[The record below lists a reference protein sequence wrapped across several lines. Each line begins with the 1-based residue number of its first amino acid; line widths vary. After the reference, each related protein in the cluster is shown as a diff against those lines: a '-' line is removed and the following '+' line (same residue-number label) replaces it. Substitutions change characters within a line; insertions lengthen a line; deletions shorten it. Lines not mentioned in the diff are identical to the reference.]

1 MVTVVRRDKP
11 ENPNRQS
18 RTFTSPQDRNI
29 QPAEGPGRFQRGVDM
44 IQNVF
49 KDTGSNIADY
59 MKASSDARDGRFFSA
74 PSAYD
79 ADMAKFPINQGAG
92 ALEFF
97 GDLFQ
102 LPFESGAQLL
112 GYDQFGSG
120 YGAGDTGYFLKDTF
134 NIGDTRDL
142 QDMYINKVLQDSPL
156 SLDYAG
162 LVQDETFQ
170 NFLRGQ
176 GIDVTDDFD
185 IYRDIVKSDDQ
196 ATMDKFYSMS
206 QDPESSYYTNINKFK
221 AADGMEPYNR
231 ALEDQYNQYLAD
243 EANKFMESMY
253 PSFAEAQTPFMV
265 DQLAKN
271 LNVTP
276 ESAESILM
284 GGGATNFGLLNDLM
298 NYYEG
303 PLEYGTP
310 EGQALFGDD
319 PVMSFAGGITALG
332 KTGRVLKK
340 AKNKLGTGRTAAMLE
355 QLYPGTFG
363 GRLEFPYRFGKDS
376 ARLNI
381 GLLPNYPKTSGL
393 IRTPA
398 QLGLT
403 MVAPDLKDDVVDF
416 FSGE

>member
-18 RTFTSPQDRNI
+18 RTFTNPQDMNI

-102 LPFESGAQLL
+102 LPFESGAQML

-120 YGAGDTGYFLKDTF
+120 QGSGDMGYMINQFLDSDAADREK
-134 NIGDTRDL
+134 
-142 QDMYINKVLQDSPL
+142 MAINSVLEGSPL

-162 LVQDETFQ
+162 LVQDESFQ

-176 GIDVTDDFD
+176 GIDVTDNFD

-253 PSFAEAQTPFMV
+253 PSFAETQTPFMV
-265 DQLAKN
+265 NQLAEN
-271 LNVTP
+271 LNVSP

-284 GGGATNFGLLNDLM
+284 GGGATDFGLLNDLM

-319 PVMSFAGGITALG
+319 PVMSLAGGITALG
-332 KTGRVLKK
+332 KTGKVLKR
-340 AKNKLGTGRTAAMLE
+340 AKDKLGTGRTAAMLE

-363 GRLEFPYRFGKDS
+363 GKLEFPVRFGKDGS
-376 ARLNI
+376 RLNFGI
-381 GLLPNYPKTSGL
+381 LSNYPKTAGL
-393 IRTPA
+393 IRSPLQAYGVT
-398 QLGLT
+398 
-403 MVAPDLKDDVVDF
+403 VAPDFV
-416 FSGE
+416 SGE

>member
-18 RTFTSPQDRNI
+18 RQFTSPQDMNI
-29 QPAEGPGRFQRGVDM
+29 QSAEGPGRFQRGVDM

-59 MKASSDARDGRFFSA
+59 MKASSDARDGRFFSG

-97 GDLFQ
+97 GDLLQ
-102 LPFESGAQLL
+102 LPFESGSQML
-112 GYDQFGSG
+112 GFDVGSG
-120 YGAGDTGYFLKDTF
+120 QGSGDMGY
-134 NIGDTRDL
+134 
-142 QDMYINKVLQDSPL
+142 MINQYLDSDAADREKMAINTVLEGSPL

-206 QDPESSYYTNINKFK
+206 QDPESPYYTNINKFK
-221 AADGMEPYNR
+221 AAEGMGPYNQ

-243 EANKFMESMY
+243 EANKFMESVY

-265 DQLAKN
+265 DQLAGD
-271 LNVTP
+271 LGVSP
-276 ESAESILM
+276 ASAESILM
-284 GGGATNFGLLNDLM
+284 GGGATDFGLLNDLM

-319 PVMSFAGGITALG
+319 PVMSLAGGITALG
-332 KTGRVLKK
+332 KTGRVLKR
-340 AKNKLGTGRTAAMLE
+340 AKDKLGTGRTAAMLE

-363 GRLEFPYRFGKDS
+363 GRLDFPVRFGKDGS
-376 ARLNI
+376 RLNFGI
-381 GLLPNYPKTSGL
+381 LSNYPKTSGL
-393 IRTPA
+393 IRSPLQAYGVT
-398 QLGLT
+398 
-403 MVAPDLKDDVVDF
+403 VAPDFV
-416 FSGE
+416 SGE

>member
-18 RTFTSPQDRNI
+18 RQFTSPQDMNI
-29 QPAEGPGRFQRGVDM
+29 IPAEGPTRFQRGVDM

-49 KDTGSNIADY
+49 RDTGSNIADY

-79 ADMAKFPINQGAG
+79 ADLAKFPINQGAG

-102 LPFESGAQLL
+102 LPFESGSQML
-112 GYDQFGSG
+112 GYDVGSG
-120 YGAGDTGYFLKDTF
+120 QGSGDMGY
-134 NIGDTRDL
+134 
-142 QDMYINKVLQDSPL
+142 MINQYLDSDAADREKMAINTVLEGSPL

-206 QDPESSYYTNINKFK
+206 QDPESPYYTNINKFK
-221 AADGMEPYNR
+221 AAEGMEPYNQ

-243 EANKFMESMY
+243 EANKFMESVY

-265 DQLAKN
+265 DQLAGD
-271 LNVTP
+271 LGVSP

-284 GGGATNFGLLNDLM
+284 GGGATDFGLLNDLM

-319 PVMSFAGGITALG
+319 PVMGLAGGITALG
-332 KTGRVLKK
+332 KTGRVLKR
-340 AKNKLGTGRTAAMLE
+340 AKDRLGTGRTAAMLE

-363 GRLEFPYRFGKDS
+363 GRLEFPVRFGKDS
-376 ARLNI
+376 SRLNFGI
-381 GLLPNYPKTSGL
+381 LPNYPKTAGL
-393 IRTPA
+393 IRSPLQAYGVT
-398 QLGLT
+398 
-403 MVAPDLKDDVVDF
+403 VAPDFV
-416 FSGE
+416 SGE

>member
-11 ENPNRQS
+11 ENPNRRS

-49 KDTGSNIADY
+49 SDTGSNIADY

-162 LVQDETFQ
+162 LVQNEDFQ
-170 NFLRGQ
+170 NYLRGQ
-176 GIDVTDDFD
+176 GFNVTDDFD

-206 QDPESSYYTNINKFK
+206 QDPESPYYTNINKFK
-221 AADGMEPYNR
+221 AAEGMGPYNQ

-243 EANKFMESMY
+243 EANKFMGNVYEG
-253 PSFAEAQTPFMV
+253 FAETQTPFMV

-319 PVMSFAGGITALG
+319 LVMNLAGGITALG

>member
-1 MVTVVRRDKP
+1 
-11 ENPNRQS
+11 
-18 RTFTSPQDRNI
+18 
-29 QPAEGPGRFQRGVDM
+29 M
-44 IQNVF
+44 ISNVF

-79 ADMAKFPINQGAG
+79 ADLAKFPINQGAG

-120 YGAGDTGYFLKDTF
+120 KGSGDMGYMINQFLDSDAADRESMAIN
-134 NIGDTRDL
+134 NIL
-142 QDMYINKVLQDSPL
+142 QASPL

-162 LVQDETFQ
+162 LVQNEDFQ
-170 NFLRGQ
+170 NYLRGQ
-176 GIDVTDDFD
+176 GFNVTDDFD

-206 QDPESSYYTNINKFK
+206 QDRESPYFTDINKFS
-221 AADGMEPYNR
+221 AEEGMDVYNQ

-243 EANKFMESMY
+243 EANKFMEGVY
-253 PSFAEAQTPFMV
+253 PSFAETQTPFMV
-265 DQLAKN
+265 DQLATD
-271 LNVTP
+271 LGVSP
-276 ESAESILM
+276 ASAESILM
-284 GGGATNFGLLNDLM
+284 GGSATDFGLLNDLM

-319 PVMSFAGGITALG
+319 PVMGLAGGITALG
-332 KTGRVLKK
+332 KTGKVLNK
-340 AKNKLGTGRTAAMLE
+340 AKKKLGTGRTAAMLE

-363 GRLEFPYRFGKDS
+363 GKLEFPVRFGKDGS
-376 ARLNI
+376 RLNFGI
-381 GLLPNYPKTSGL
+381 LSGYPKTSGL
-393 IRTPA
+393 IRSPLQAYGVT
-398 QLGLT
+398 
-403 MVAPDLKDDVVDF
+403 VAPDFV
-416 FSGE
+416 SGE

>member
-11 ENPNRQS
+11 ENPNRRS
-18 RTFTSPQDRNI
+18 RQFTSPQDMNI
-29 QPAEGPGRFQRGVDM
+29 VPAAGPSRFQRGVDM

-79 ADMAKFPINQGAG
+79 ADLAKFPINQGAG

-102 LPFESGAQLL
+102 LPFESGAQML
-112 GYDQFGSG
+112 GYNDVGSG
-120 YGAGDTGYFLKDTF
+120 QGSGDMGYMINQFLDSDAADREK
-134 NIGDTRDL
+134 
-142 QDMYINKVLQDSPL
+142 MAINSVLEGSPL

-206 QDPESSYYTNINKFK
+206 QDPESPYYTNINKFK
-221 AADGMEPYNR
+221 AAEGMEPYNQ

-243 EANKFMESMY
+243 EANKFMESVY

-265 DQLAKN
+265 DQLAGD
-271 LNVTP
+271 LGVSP

-284 GGGATNFGLLNDLM
+284 GGGATDFGLLNDLM

-319 PVMSFAGGITALG
+319 PVMSLAGGITALG
-332 KTGRVLKK
+332 KTGRVLKR
-340 AKNKLGTGRTAAMLE
+340 AKDKLGTGRTAAMLE

-363 GRLEFPYRFGKDS
+363 GRLDFPVRFGRDGS
-376 ARLNI
+376 RLNFGI
-381 GLLPNYPKTSGL
+381 LSGYPKTAGL
-393 IRTPA
+393 IRSPLQAYGVT
-398 QLGLT
+398 
-403 MVAPDLKDDVVDF
+403 VAPDFV
-416 FSGE
+416 SGE

>member
-18 RTFTSPQDRNI
+18 RQFTSPQDMNI
-29 QPAEGPGRFQRGVDM
+29 IPAEGPTRFQRGVDM

-49 KDTGSNIADY
+49 RDTGSNIADY

-97 GDLFQ
+97 GDLLQ
-102 LPFESGAQLL
+102 LPFESGSQML
-112 GYDQFGSG
+112 GYDVGSG
-120 YGAGDTGYFLKDTF
+120 QGSGDMGY
-134 NIGDTRDL
+134 
-142 QDMYINKVLQDSPL
+142 MINQYLDSDAADREKMAINTVLEGSPL

-206 QDPESSYYTNINKFK
+206 QDPESPYYTNINKFK
-221 AADGMEPYNR
+221 AAEGMEPYNQ

-243 EANKFMESMY
+243 EANKFMESVY

-265 DQLAKN
+265 DQLAGD
-271 LNVTP
+271 LGVSP

-284 GGGATNFGLLNDLM
+284 GGGATDFGLLNDLM

-319 PVMSFAGGITALG
+319 PVMGLAGGITALG
-332 KTGRVLKK
+332 KTGRVLKR
-340 AKNKLGTGRTAAMLE
+340 AKDRLGTGRTAAMLE

-363 GRLEFPYRFGKDS
+363 GRLEFPVRFGKDS
-376 ARLNI
+376 SRLNFGI
-381 GLLPNYPKTSGL
+381 LPNYPKTAGL
-393 IRTPA
+393 IRSPLQAYGVT
-398 QLGLT
+398 
-403 MVAPDLKDDVVDF
+403 VAPDFV
-416 FSGE
+416 SGE

>member
-18 RTFTSPQDRNI
+18 RQFTSPQDMNI
-29 QPAEGPGRFQRGVDM
+29 IPAEGPTRFQRGVDM

-49 KDTGSNIADY
+49 RDTGSNIADY

-79 ADMAKFPINQGAG
+79 ADMAKFPINQAAGAG
-92 ALEFF
+92 EFF
-97 GDLFQ
+97 LDLFQ
-102 LPFESGAQLL
+102 LPFESGSQML
-112 GYDQFGSG
+112 GYDVGSG
-120 YGAGDTGYFLKDTF
+120 QGSGDMGY
-134 NIGDTRDL
+134 
-142 QDMYINKVLQDSPL
+142 MINQYLDSDAADREKMAINTVLEGSPL

-206 QDPESSYYTNINKFK
+206 QDPESPYYTNINKFK
-221 AADGMEPYNR
+221 AAEGMEPYNQ

-243 EANKFMESMY
+243 EANKFMESVY

-265 DQLAKN
+265 DQLAGD
-271 LNVTP
+271 LGVSP
-276 ESAESILM
+276 ASAESILM
-284 GGGATNFGLLNDLM
+284 GGGATDFGLLNDLM

-319 PVMSFAGGITALG
+319 PVMGLAGGITALG
-332 KTGRVLKK
+332 KTGRVLKR
-340 AKNKLGTGRTAAMLE
+340 AKDRLGTGRTAAMLE

-363 GRLEFPYRFGKDS
+363 GRLEFPVRFGKDS
-376 ARLNI
+376 SRLNFGI
-381 GLLPNYPKTSGL
+381 LPNYPKTAGL
-393 IRTPA
+393 IRSPLQAYGVT
-398 QLGLT
+398 
-403 MVAPDLKDDVVDF
+403 VAPDFV
-416 FSGE
+416 SGE

>member
-1 MVTVVRRDKP
+1 M
-11 ENPNRQS
+11 
-18 RTFTSPQDRNI
+18 NI
-29 QPAEGPGRFQRGVDM
+29 QPAEGPTRFQRGVDM
-44 IQNVF
+44 ISNVF

-74 PSAYD
+74 PNAYD
-79 ADMAKFPINQGAG
+79 SDMAKFPINQGAG

-120 YGAGDTGYFLKDTF
+120 QGSGDMGYMINQFLDSDAADREK
-134 NIGDTRDL
+134 
-142 QDMYINKVLQDSPL
+142 MAINSVLEASPL

-176 GIDVTDDFD
+176 GINVTDDFD

-206 QDPESSYYTNINKFK
+206 QDPESPYYTNINKFK
-221 AADGMEPYNR
+221 AADGMEPYNQ

-243 EANKFMESMY
+243 EANKFMESVY

-265 DQLAKN
+265 DQLATD
-271 LNVTP
+271 LGVSPT
-276 ESAESILM
+276 SAESILM
-284 GGGATNFGLLNDLM
+284 GGSATDFGLLNDLM

-303 PLEYGTP
+303 PLEYTTP

-319 PVMSFAGGITALG
+319 LVTNLAGGVASLS
-332 KTGRVLKK
+332 KTGKVLNK
-340 AKNKLGTGRTAAMLE
+340 AKKKLRTGRTAAILE

-363 GRLEFPYRFGKDS
+363 GKLEFPVRFGKDGS
-376 ARLNI
+376 RLNFGI
-381 GLLPNYPKTSGL
+381 LSGYPKTSGL
-393 IRTPA
+393 IRSPLQAYGVT
-398 QLGLT
+398 
-403 MVAPDLKDDVVDF
+403 VAPDFV
-416 FSGE
+416 SGE

>member
-18 RTFTSPQDRNI
+18 RQFTSPQDMNI
-29 QPAEGPGRFQRGVDM
+29 IPAEGPTRFQRGVDM

-49 KDTGSNIADY
+49 RDTGSNIADY

-79 ADMAKFPINQGAG
+79 ADLAKFPINQGAG

-102 LPFESGAQLL
+102 LPFESGSQML
-112 GYDQFGSG
+112 GFDVGSG
-120 YGAGDTGYFLKDTF
+120 QGSGDMGY
-134 NIGDTRDL
+134 
-142 QDMYINKVLQDSPL
+142 MINQYLDSDAADREKMAINTVLEGSPL

-206 QDPESSYYTNINKFK
+206 QDPESPYYTNINKFK
-221 AADGMEPYNR
+221 AAEGMEPYNQ

-243 EANKFMESMY
+243 EANKFMESVY

-265 DQLAKN
+265 DQLAGD
-271 LNVTP
+271 LGVSP

-284 GGGATNFGLLNDLM
+284 GGGATDFGLLNDLM

-319 PVMSFAGGITALG
+319 PVMSLAGGITALG
-332 KTGRVLKK
+332 KTGRVLKR
-340 AKNKLGTGRTAAMLE
+340 AKDKLGTGRTAAMLE

-363 GRLEFPYRFGKDS
+363 GRLDFPVRFGRDGS
-376 ARLNI
+376 RLNFGI
-381 GLLPNYPKTSGL
+381 LSGYPKTAGL
-393 IRTPA
+393 IRSPLQAYGVT
-398 QLGLT
+398 
-403 MVAPDLKDDVVDF
+403 VAPDFV
-416 FSGE
+416 SGE

>member
-18 RTFTSPQDRNI
+18 RQFTSPQDMNI
-29 QPAEGPGRFQRGVDM
+29 IPAEGPTRFQRGVDM

-49 KDTGSNIADY
+49 RDTGSNIADY

-79 ADMAKFPINQGAG
+79 ADMAKFPINQAAGAG
-92 ALEFF
+92 EFF
-97 GDLFQ
+97 LDLFQ
-102 LPFESGAQLL
+102 LPFESGSQML
-112 GYDQFGSG
+112 GYDVGSG
-120 YGAGDTGYFLKDTF
+120 QGSGDMGY
-134 NIGDTRDL
+134 
-142 QDMYINKVLQDSPL
+142 MINQYLDSDAADREKMAINTVLEGSPL

-206 QDPESSYYTNINKFK
+206 QDPESPYYTNINKFK
-221 AADGMEPYNR
+221 AAEGMEPYNQ

-243 EANKFMESMY
+243 EANKFMESVY

-265 DQLAKN
+265 DQLAGD
-271 LNVTP
+271 LGVSP

-284 GGGATNFGLLNDLM
+284 GGGATDFGLLNDLM

-319 PVMSFAGGITALG
+319 PVMGLAGGITALG
-332 KTGRVLKK
+332 KTGRVLKR
-340 AKNKLGTGRTAAMLE
+340 AKDRLGTGRTAAMLE

-363 GRLEFPYRFGKDS
+363 GRLDFPVRFGRDGS
-376 ARLNI
+376 RLNFGI
-381 GLLPNYPKTSGL
+381 LSGYPKTAGL
-393 IRTPA
+393 IRSPLQAYGVT
-398 QLGLT
+398 
-403 MVAPDLKDDVVDF
+403 VAPDFV
-416 FSGE
+416 SGE

>member
-11 ENPNRQS
+11 ENPNRRS
-18 RTFTSPQDRNI
+18 RQFTSPQDMNI
-29 QPAEGPGRFQRGVDM
+29 VPAAGPGRFQRGVDM
-44 IQNVF
+44 ISNVF

-79 ADMAKFPINQGAG
+79 ADLAKFPINQGAG

-120 YGAGDTGYFLKDTF
+120 EGSGDMGYMINQFLDSDAADRESMAIN
-134 NIGDTRDL
+134 NIL
-142 QDMYINKVLQDSPL
+142 QASPL

-162 LVQDETFQ
+162 LVQNEDFQ
-170 NFLRGQ
+170 NYLRGQ
-176 GIDVTDDFD
+176 GFNVTDDFD

-206 QDPESSYYTNINKFK
+206 QDRESPYFTDINKFS
-221 AADGMEPYNR
+221 AEEGMNVYNQ

-243 EANKFMESMY
+243 EANKFMEGVY
-253 PSFAEAQTPFMV
+253 PSFAETQTPFMV
-265 DQLAKN
+265 DQLATD
-271 LNVTP
+271 LGVSP
-276 ESAESILM
+276 ASAESILM
-284 GGGATNFGLLNDLM
+284 GGSATDFGLLNDLM

-319 PVMSFAGGITALG
+319 PVMGLAGGITALG
-332 KTGRVLKK
+332 KTGKVLNK
-340 AKNKLGTGRTAAMLE
+340 AKKKLGTGRTAAMLE

-363 GRLEFPYRFGKDS
+363 GKLEFPVRFGKDGS
-376 ARLNI
+376 RLNFGI
-381 GLLPNYPKTSGL
+381 LSGYPKTSGL
-393 IRTPA
+393 IRSPLQAYGVT
-398 QLGLT
+398 
-403 MVAPDLKDDVVDF
+403 VAPDFV
-416 FSGE
+416 SGE

>member
-18 RTFTSPQDRNI
+18 RQFTSPQDMNI
-29 QPAEGPGRFQRGVDM
+29 QSAEGPGRFQRGVDM

-79 ADMAKFPINQGAG
+79 ADLAKFPINQGAG

-102 LPFESGAQLL
+102 LPFESGAQML
-112 GYDQFGSG
+112 GYNDVGSG
-120 YGAGDTGYFLKDTF
+120 QGSGDMGYMINQFLDSDAADREK
-134 NIGDTRDL
+134 
-142 QDMYINKVLQDSPL
+142 MAINSVLEGSPL

-206 QDPESSYYTNINKFK
+206 QDPESPYYTNINKFK
-221 AADGMEPYNR
+221 AAEGMEPYNQ

-243 EANKFMESMY
+243 EANKFMESVY

-265 DQLAKN
+265 DQLAGD
-271 LNVTP
+271 LGVSP
-276 ESAESILM
+276 ASAESILM
-284 GGGATNFGLLNDLM
+284 GGGATDFGLLNDLM

-319 PVMSFAGGITALG
+319 PVMSLAGGITALG
-332 KTGRVLKK
+332 KTGRVLKR
-340 AKNKLGTGRTAAMLE
+340 AKDKLGTGRTAAMLE

-363 GRLEFPYRFGKDS
+363 GRLDFPVRFGRDGS
-376 ARLNI
+376 RLNFGI
-381 GLLPNYPKTSGL
+381 LSGYPKTAGL
-393 IRTPA
+393 IRSPLQAYGVT
-398 QLGLT
+398 
-403 MVAPDLKDDVVDF
+403 VAPDFV
-416 FSGE
+416 SGE

>member
-11 ENPNRQS
+11 ENPNRRS
-18 RTFTSPQDRNI
+18 RQFTSPQDMNI
-29 QPAEGPGRFQRGVDM
+29 VPAAGPSRFQRGVDM

-59 MKASSDARDGRFFSA
+59 MKASSDARDGRFFSG

-97 GDLFQ
+97 GDLLQ
-102 LPFESGAQLL
+102 LPFESGAQML
-112 GYDQFGSG
+112 GYDDVGSG
-120 YGAGDTGYFLKDTF
+120 QGSGDMGY
-134 NIGDTRDL
+134 
-142 QDMYINKVLQDSPL
+142 MINQYLDSDAADREKMAINTVLEGSPL

-206 QDPESSYYTNINKFK
+206 QDPESPYYTNINKFK
-221 AADGMEPYNR
+221 AAEGMEPYNQ

-243 EANKFMESMY
+243 EANKFMESVY

-265 DQLAKN
+265 DQLAGD
-271 LNVTP
+271 LGVSP

-284 GGGATNFGLLNDLM
+284 GGGATDFGLLNDLM

-319 PVMSFAGGITALG
+319 PVMSLAGGITALG
-332 KTGRVLKK
+332 KTGRVLKR
-340 AKNKLGTGRTAAMLE
+340 AKDKLGTGRTAAMLE

-363 GRLEFPYRFGKDS
+363 GRLDFPVRFGRDGS
-376 ARLNI
+376 RLNFGI
-381 GLLPNYPKTSGL
+381 LSGYPKTAGL
-393 IRTPA
+393 IRSPLQAYGVT
-398 QLGLT
+398 
-403 MVAPDLKDDVVDF
+403 VAPDFV
-416 FSGE
+416 SGE

>member
-18 RTFTSPQDRNI
+18 RQFTSPQDMGI
-29 QPAEGPGRFQRGVDM
+29 VPAAGPTRFQRGVDM

-79 ADMAKFPINQGAG
+79 ADLAKFPINQGAG

-102 LPFESGAQLL
+102 LPFESGAQML
-112 GYDQFGSG
+112 GYNDVGSG
-120 YGAGDTGYFLKDTF
+120 QGSGDMGYMINQFLDSDAADREK
-134 NIGDTRDL
+134 
-142 QDMYINKVLQDSPL
+142 MAINSVLEGSPL

-206 QDPESSYYTNINKFK
+206 QDPESPYYTNINKFK
-221 AADGMEPYNR
+221 AAEGMEPYNQ

-243 EANKFMESMY
+243 EANKFMESVY

-265 DQLAKN
+265 DQLAGD
-271 LNVTP
+271 LGVSP
-276 ESAESILM
+276 ASAESILM
-284 GGGATNFGLLNDLM
+284 GGGATDFGLLNDLM

-319 PVMSFAGGITALG
+319 PVMSLAGGITALG
-332 KTGRVLKK
+332 KTGRVLKR
-340 AKNKLGTGRTAAMLE
+340 AKDKLGTGRTAAMLE

-363 GRLEFPYRFGKDS
+363 GRLDFPVRFGRDGS
-376 ARLNI
+376 RLNFGI
-381 GLLPNYPKTSGL
+381 LSGYPKTAGL
-393 IRTPA
+393 IRSPLQAYGVT
-398 QLGLT
+398 
-403 MVAPDLKDDVVDF
+403 VAPDFV
-416 FSGE
+416 SGE

>member
-11 ENPNRQS
+11 ENPNRRS
-18 RTFTSPQDRNI
+18 RQFTSPQDMNI
-29 QPAEGPGRFQRGVDM
+29 VPATGPSRFQRGVDM

-59 MKASSDARDGRFFSA
+59 MKASSDARDGRFFSG

-102 LPFESGAQLL
+102 LPFESGAQML
-112 GYDQFGSG
+112 GYDDVGSG
-120 YGAGDTGYFLKDTF
+120 QGSGDMGY
-134 NIGDTRDL
+134 
-142 QDMYINKVLQDSPL
+142 MINQYLDSDAADREKMAINTVLEGSPL

-170 NFLRGQ
+170 KFLRGQ
-176 GIDVTDDFD
+176 GFNVADDFD

-206 QDPESSYYTNINKFK
+206 QDPESPYYTNINKFK
-221 AADGMEPYNR
+221 AAEGMGPYNQ

-243 EANKFMESMY
+243 EANKFMERIY
-253 PSFAEAQTPFMV
+253 PSFAEAQMPFEV
-265 DQLAKN
+265 NQLAEA
-271 LNVTP
+271 LGVSP

-284 GGGATNFGLLNDLM
+284 GGGATDFGLLNDLM

-319 PVMSFAGGITALG
+319 PVMSLAGGITALG
-332 KTGRVLKK
+332 KTGRVLKR
-340 AKNKLGTGRTAAMLE
+340 AKDKLGTGRTAAMLE

-363 GRLEFPYRFGKDS
+363 GRLDFPVRFGRDGS
-376 ARLNI
+376 RLNFGI
-381 GLLPNYPKTSGL
+381 LSGYPKTAGL
-393 IRTPA
+393 IRSPLQAYGVT
-398 QLGLT
+398 
-403 MVAPDLKDDVVDF
+403 VAPDFV
-416 FSGE
+416 SGE

>member
-1 MVTVVRRDKP
+1 MVTVIRRDKP
-11 ENPNRQS
+11 ENPNRQYRS
-18 RTFTSPQDRNI
+18 KFSSPQDMNI
-29 QPAEGPGRFQRGVDM
+29 QPAEGPTRFQRGVDM
-44 IQNVF
+44 ISNVF

-74 PSAYD
+74 PNAYD
-79 ADMAKFPINQGAG
+79 SDMAKFPINQGAG

-120 YGAGDTGYFLKDTF
+120 QGSGDMGYMINQFLDSDAADREK
-134 NIGDTRDL
+134 
-142 QDMYINKVLQDSPL
+142 MAINSVLEASPL

-176 GIDVTDDFD
+176 GINVTDDFD

-206 QDPESSYYTNINKFK
+206 QDPESPYYTNINKFK
-221 AADGMEPYNR
+221 AADGMEPYNQ

-243 EANKFMESMY
+243 EANKFMESVY

-265 DQLAKN
+265 DQLATD
-271 LNVTP
+271 LGVSPT
-276 ESAESILM
+276 SAESILM
-284 GGGATNFGLLNDLM
+284 GGSATDFGLLNDLM

-303 PLEYGTP
+303 PLEYTTP

-319 PVMSFAGGITALG
+319 LVTNLAGGVASLS
-332 KTGRVLKK
+332 KTGKVLNK
-340 AKNKLGTGRTAAMLE
+340 AKKKLRTGRTAAILE

-363 GRLEFPYRFGKDS
+363 GKLEFPVRFGKDGS
-376 ARLNI
+376 RLNFGI
-381 GLLPNYPKTSGL
+381 LSGYPKTSGL
-393 IRTPA
+393 IRSPLQAYGVT
-398 QLGLT
+398 
-403 MVAPDLKDDVVDF
+403 VAPDFV
-416 FSGE
+416 SGE

>member
-1 MVTVVRRDKP
+1 M
-11 ENPNRQS
+11 
-18 RTFTSPQDRNI
+18 NI
-29 QPAEGPGRFQRGVDM
+29 QPAEGPTRFQRGVDM
-44 IQNVF
+44 ISNVF

-74 PSAYD
+74 PNAYD
-79 ADMAKFPINQGAG
+79 SDMAKFPINQGAG

-120 YGAGDTGYFLKDTF
+120 QGSGDMGYMINQFLDSDAADREK
-134 NIGDTRDL
+134 
-142 QDMYINKVLQDSPL
+142 MAINSVLEASPL

-176 GIDVTDDFD
+176 GINVTDDFD

-206 QDPESSYYTNINKFK
+206 QDPESPYYTNINKFK
-221 AADGMEPYNR
+221 AADGMEPYNQ

-243 EANKFMESMY
+243 EANKFMESVY

-265 DQLAKN
+265 DQLATD
-271 LNVTP
+271 LGVSPT
-276 ESAESILM
+276 SAESILM
-284 GGGATNFGLLNDLM
+284 GGSATDFGLLNDLM

-303 PLEYGTP
+303 PLEYTTP

-319 PVMSFAGGITALG
+319 LVTNLAGGVASLS
-332 KTGRVLKK
+332 KTGKVLNK
-340 AKNKLGTGRTAAMLE
+340 AKKKLGTGRTAAILE

-363 GRLEFPYRFGKDS
+363 GKLEFPVRFGKDGS
-376 ARLNI
+376 RLNFGI
-381 GLLPNYPKTSGL
+381 LSGYPKTSGL
-393 IRTPA
+393 IRSPLQAYGVT
-398 QLGLT
+398 
-403 MVAPDLKDDVVDF
+403 VAPDFV
-416 FSGE
+416 SGE

>member
-11 ENPNRQS
+11 ENPNRRS
-18 RTFTSPQDRNI
+18 RQFTSPQDMNI
-29 QPAEGPGRFQRGVDM
+29 VPAAGPSRFQRGVDM

-59 MKASSDARDGRFFSA
+59 MKASSDARDGRFFSG

-97 GDLFQ
+97 GDLLQ
-102 LPFESGAQLL
+102 LPFESGSQML
-112 GYDQFGSG
+112 GFDVGSG
-120 YGAGDTGYFLKDTF
+120 QGSGDMGY
-134 NIGDTRDL
+134 
-142 QDMYINKVLQDSPL
+142 MINQYLDSDAADREKMAINTVLEGSPL

-206 QDPESSYYTNINKFK
+206 QDPESPYYTNINKFK
-221 AADGMEPYNR
+221 AAEGMEPYNQ

-243 EANKFMESMY
+243 EANKFMESVY

-265 DQLAKN
+265 DQLAGD
-271 LNVTP
+271 LGVSP

-284 GGGATNFGLLNDLM
+284 GGGATDFGLLNDLM

-319 PVMSFAGGITALG
+319 PVMGLAGGITALG
-332 KTGRVLKK
+332 KTGRVLKR
-340 AKNKLGTGRTAAMLE
+340 AKDRLGTGRTAAMLE

-363 GRLEFPYRFGKDS
+363 GRLDFPVRFGRDGS
-376 ARLNI
+376 RLNFGI
-381 GLLPNYPKTSGL
+381 LSGYPKTAGL
-393 IRTPA
+393 IRSPLQAYGVT
-398 QLGLT
+398 
-403 MVAPDLKDDVVDF
+403 VAPDFV
-416 FSGE
+416 SGE

>member
-18 RTFTSPQDRNI
+18 RQFTSPQDRNI
-29 QPAEGPGRFQRGVDM
+29 VPAAGPSRFQRGVDM

-49 KDTGSNIADY
+49 RDTGSNIADY

-79 ADMAKFPINQGAG
+79 ADMAKFPINQAAGAG
-92 ALEFF
+92 EFF
-97 GDLFQ
+97 LDLFQ
-102 LPFESGAQLL
+102 LPFESGSQML
-112 GYDQFGSG
+112 GYDVGSG
-120 YGAGDTGYFLKDTF
+120 QGSGDMGY
-134 NIGDTRDL
+134 
-142 QDMYINKVLQDSPL
+142 MINQYLDSDAADREKMAINTVLEGSPL

-206 QDPESSYYTNINKFK
+206 QDPESPYYTNINKFK
-221 AADGMEPYNR
+221 AAEGMEPYNQ

-243 EANKFMESMY
+243 EANKFMESVY

-265 DQLAKN
+265 DQLAGD
-271 LNVTP
+271 LGVSP

-284 GGGATNFGLLNDLM
+284 GGGATDFGLLNDLM

-319 PVMSFAGGITALG
+319 PVMGLAGGITALG
-332 KTGRVLKK
+332 KTGRVLKR
-340 AKNKLGTGRTAAMLE
+340 AKDRLGTGRTAAMLE

-363 GRLEFPYRFGKDS
+363 GRLEFPVRFGKDS
-376 ARLNI
+376 SRLNFGI
-381 GLLPNYPKTSGL
+381 LPNYPKTAGL
-393 IRTPA
+393 IRSPLQAYGVT
-398 QLGLT
+398 
-403 MVAPDLKDDVVDF
+403 VAPDFV
-416 FSGE
+416 SGE

>member
-18 RTFTSPQDRNI
+18 RQFTSPQDMNI
-29 QPAEGPGRFQRGVDM
+29 VPAAGPSRFQRGVDM

-49 KDTGSNIADY
+49 RDTGSNIADY

-79 ADMAKFPINQGAG
+79 ADMAKFPINQAAGAG
-92 ALEFF
+92 EFF

-102 LPFESGAQLL
+102 LPFESGAQML
-112 GYDQFGSG
+112 GYNDVGSG
-120 YGAGDTGYFLKDTF
+120 QGSGDMGYMINQFLDSDAADREK
-134 NIGDTRDL
+134 
-142 QDMYINKVLQDSPL
+142 MAINSVLEGSPL

-206 QDPESSYYTNINKFK
+206 QDPESPYYTNINKFK
-221 AADGMEPYNR
+221 AAEGMEPYNQ

-243 EANKFMESMY
+243 EANKFMESVY

-265 DQLAKN
+265 DQLAGD
-271 LNVTP
+271 LGVSP

-284 GGGATNFGLLNDLM
+284 GGGATDFGLLNDLM

-319 PVMSFAGGITALG
+319 PVMGLAGGITALG
-332 KTGRVLKK
+332 KTGRVLKR
-340 AKNKLGTGRTAAMLE
+340 AKDRLGTGRTAAMLE

-363 GRLEFPYRFGKDS
+363 GRLEFPVRFGKDS
-376 ARLNI
+376 SRLNFGI
-381 GLLPNYPKTSGL
+381 LPNYPKTAGL
-393 IRTPA
+393 IRSPLQAYGVT
-398 QLGLT
+398 
-403 MVAPDLKDDVVDF
+403 VAPDFV
-416 FSGE
+416 SGE

>member
-18 RTFTSPQDRNI
+18 RQFTSPQDMNI
-29 QPAEGPGRFQRGVDM
+29 IPAEGPTRFQRGVDM

-49 KDTGSNIADY
+49 RDTGSNIADY

-79 ADMAKFPINQGAG
+79 ADMAKFPINQAAGAG
-92 ALEFF
+92 EFF
-97 GDLFQ
+97 LDLFQ
-102 LPFESGAQLL
+102 LPFESGSQML
-112 GYDQFGSG
+112 GYDVGSG
-120 YGAGDTGYFLKDTF
+120 QGSGDMGY
-134 NIGDTRDL
+134 
-142 QDMYINKVLQDSPL
+142 MINQYLDSDAADREKMAINTVLEGSPL

-206 QDPESSYYTNINKFK
+206 QDPESPYYTNINKFK
-221 AADGMEPYNR
+221 AAEGMEPYNQ

-243 EANKFMESMY
+243 EANKFMESVY

-265 DQLAKN
+265 DQLAGD
-271 LNVTP
+271 LGVSP
-276 ESAESILM
+276 ASAESILM
-284 GGGATNFGLLNDLM
+284 GGGATDFGLLNDLM

-319 PVMSFAGGITALG
+319 PVMGLAGGITALG
-332 KTGRVLKK
+332 KTGRVLKR
-340 AKNKLGTGRTAAMLE
+340 AKDRLGTGRTAAMLE

-363 GRLEFPYRFGKDS
+363 GRLDFPVRFGRDGS
-376 ARLNI
+376 RLNFGI
-381 GLLPNYPKTSGL
+381 LSGYPKTAGL
-393 IRTPA
+393 IRSPLQAYGVT
-398 QLGLT
+398 
-403 MVAPDLKDDVVDF
+403 VAPDFV
-416 FSGE
+416 SGE

>member
-11 ENPNRQS
+11 ENPNRQYRS
-18 RTFTSPQDRNI
+18 KFSSPQDMNI
-29 QPAEGPGRFQRGVDM
+29 QPAEGPTRFQRGVDM
-44 IQNVF
+44 ISNVF

-74 PSAYD
+74 PDAYD
-79 ADMAKFPINQGAG
+79 ADLAKFPINQGAG

-120 YGAGDTGYFLKDTF
+120 QGSGDMGYMINQFLDSDAADREK
-134 NIGDTRDL
+134 
-142 QDMYINKVLQDSPL
+142 MAINSVLEASPL

-176 GIDVTDDFD
+176 GINVTDDFD

-206 QDPESSYYTNINKFK
+206 QDPESPYYTNINKFK
-221 AADGMEPYNR
+221 AADGMEPYNQ

-243 EANKFMESMY
+243 EANKFMESVY

-265 DQLAKN
+265 DQLATD
-271 LNVTP
+271 LGVSPT
-276 ESAESILM
+276 SAESILM
-284 GGGATNFGLLNDLM
+284 GGSATDFGLLNDLM

-303 PLEYGTP
+303 PLEYTTP

-319 PVMSFAGGITALG
+319 LVMNLAGGVASLS
-332 KTGRVLKK
+332 KTGKVLNK
-340 AKNKLGTGRTAAMLE
+340 AKKKLRTGRTAAILE

-363 GRLEFPYRFGKDS
+363 GKLEFPVRFGKDGS
-376 ARLNI
+376 RLNFGI
-381 GLLPNYPKTSGL
+381 LSGYPKTSGL
-393 IRTPA
+393 IRSPLQAYGVT
-398 QLGLT
+398 
-403 MVAPDLKDDVVDF
+403 VAPDFV
-416 FSGE
+416 SGE

>member
-18 RTFTSPQDRNI
+18 RQFTSPQDMNI
-29 QPAEGPGRFQRGVDM
+29 QSAEGPGRFQRGVDM

-49 KDTGSNIADY
+49 RDTGSNIADY

-79 ADMAKFPINQGAG
+79 ADMAKFPINQAAGAG
-92 ALEFF
+92 EFF
-97 GDLFQ
+97 LDLFQ
-102 LPFESGAQLL
+102 LPFESGSQML
-112 GYDQFGSG
+112 GYDVGSG
-120 YGAGDTGYFLKDTF
+120 QGSGDMGY
-134 NIGDTRDL
+134 
-142 QDMYINKVLQDSPL
+142 MINQYLDSDAADREKMAINTVLEGSPL

-206 QDPESSYYTNINKFK
+206 QDPESPYYTNINKFK
-221 AADGMEPYNR
+221 AAEGMEPYNQ

-243 EANKFMESMY
+243 EANKFMESVY

-265 DQLAKN
+265 DQLAGD
-271 LNVTP
+271 LGVSP

-284 GGGATNFGLLNDLM
+284 GGGATDFGLLNDLM

-319 PVMSFAGGITALG
+319 PVMGLAGGITALG
-332 KTGRVLKK
+332 KTGRVLKR
-340 AKNKLGTGRTAAMLE
+340 AKDRLGTGRTAAMLE

-363 GRLEFPYRFGKDS
+363 GRLEFPVRFGKDS
-376 ARLNI
+376 SRLNFGI
-381 GLLPNYPKTSGL
+381 LPNYPKTAGL
-393 IRTPA
+393 IRSPLQAYGVT
-398 QLGLT
+398 
-403 MVAPDLKDDVVDF
+403 VAPDFV
-416 FSGE
+416 SGE